1 MDYSI
6 YMQHVFFVLHLHGI
20 FLLVQRIFLMVNPM
34 VNIKKKNQNPG
45 NKLHQSPLPFPC
57 SIFSSLIMN
66 MHHPACYRIF
76 HGIAGGKVTNLFHF

>member
-45 NKLHQSPLPFPC
+45 KK
-57 SIFSSLIMN
+57 IE
-66 MHHPACYRIF
+66 AC
-76 HGIAGGKVTNLFHF
+76 K